1 MMPIATGFSGTRL
14 HIVQVPLVSILRHAV
29 LCLLLLPSL
38 LHAAD
43 LPRVE
48 PGEVGLSAE
57 KLHDVTEMLKER
69 VAQEHIAGA
78 VALVARN
85 GKIAYFEALG
95 MSDREAQQPMSEK
108 SMFRIASMTKPVTSV
123 AIMILYDEGKLDLQ
137 DPVSKFIP
145 EFAQPTVLVAGGG
158 ADELATTPA
167 EREITIHDLLTHTSG
182 ITYSFLGGEPL
193 GTLYRRA
200 GVSDGIGG
208 ANLTNAE
215 NVERITALPLMHQ
228 PGARWTYG
236 LSTDVLGRVVEIVSG
251 QPLDTFFES
260 RIFQPLGM
268 DDTYFSLAA
277 EKEKRLATLY
287 RPATDGQGLERSQQP
302 IGALDD
308 ADSHKLLSG
317 GAGLISTAEDY
328 ARFLQMLLNK
338 GKLGDTRLLKEE
350 TVARMI
356 ENQIGEQEILFTVH
370 GTKFGYGFGIA
381 DQQLPTGASA
391 GAYSW
396 GGIYHTFF
404 WVDPE
409 QELVGIIMT
418 QLFPFDH
425 LTLWADYQKLVYDS
439 LEQSNP

>member
-1 MMPIATGFSGTRL
+1 MMPIAPGFTRTRL
-14 HIVQVPLVSILRHAV
+14 RVVQVPLLPMLWHGV
-29 LCLLLLPSL
+29 LCFVLLPSL
-38 LHAAD
+38 LHASD
-43 LPRVE
+43 LPRVA
-48 PGEVGLSAE
+48 PGEVGLSSE
-57 KLHDVTEMLKER
+57 KLDDVTEMLKER
-69 VAQEHIAGA
+69 VAQEQVSGA

-95 MSDREAQQPMSEK
+95 MSNRETQQPMSKE

-123 AIMILYDEGKLDLQ
+123 AIMMLYDEGKLDLQ

-145 EFAQPTVLVAGGG
+145 EFAQPTVLVADGG
-158 ADELATTPA
+158 ADELATMPA

-200 GVSDGIGG
+200 GVSDGIGA

-215 NVERITALPLMHQ
+215 NVERIASLPLMHQ
-228 PGARWTYG
+228 PGAQWTYG
-236 LSTDVLGRVVEIVSG
+236 LSTDVLGRVIEVVSG
-251 QPLDTFFES
+251 QPLDKFFES
-260 RIFQPLGM
+260 RIFEPLGM
-268 DDTYFSLAA
+268 VDTHFYLAA
-277 EKEKRLATLY
+277 DKEERLATLY
-287 RPATDGQGLERSQQP
+287 RPAAAGQGIEPSPQP
-302 IGALDD
+302 FAASGD
-308 ADSHKLLSG
+308 AASHTLLSG

-338 GKLGDTRLLKEE
+338 GRLGDTRLLREE
-350 TVARMI
+350 TVARMT
-356 ENQIGEQEILFTVH
+356 ENQIGEKEILFTVH

-381 DQQLPTGASA
+381 DRQLPTGASA

-396 GGIYHTFF
+396 GGIYHTFY

-409 QELVGIIMT
+409 KDLVGIIMT

-425 LTLWADYQKLVYDS
+425 LTLWADYQQAVYES
-439 LEQSNP
+439 LEQSN